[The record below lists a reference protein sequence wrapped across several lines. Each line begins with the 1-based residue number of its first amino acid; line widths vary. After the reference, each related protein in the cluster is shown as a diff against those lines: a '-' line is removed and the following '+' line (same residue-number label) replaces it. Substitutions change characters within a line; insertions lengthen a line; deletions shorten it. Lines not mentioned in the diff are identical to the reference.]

1 MTGIT
6 SLSTYNKLFKEFSTY
21 QTLLIVMVAFSE
33 DNRAFVF
40 ISSIVSRE
48 AAFDFKSGTIG
59 KLSVMTI
66 ANPAGASAGK
76 L

>member
-1 MTGIT
+1 M
-6 SLSTYNKLFKEFSTY
+6 LSDYRDARALIGRGLRHTY

-33 DNRAFVF
+33 DNRAFVC
-40 ISSIVSRE
+40 ISSIVCRE

-59 KLSVMTI
+59 KLSVMTVP
-66 ANPAGASAGK
+66 NPAGASAGK